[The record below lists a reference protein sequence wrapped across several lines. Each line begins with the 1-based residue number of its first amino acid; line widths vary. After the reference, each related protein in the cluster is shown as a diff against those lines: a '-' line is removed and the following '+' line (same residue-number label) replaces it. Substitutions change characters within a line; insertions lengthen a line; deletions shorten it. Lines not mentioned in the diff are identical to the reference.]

1 MSTEYEK
8 AIASL
13 KKRRSITKGTVTRL
27 SGKVRELEADPKWPD
42 IFQAATLVLE
52 KIQGAEKE
60 FKAIQEELID
70 TIDADNEE
78 ELQHEQEVLSQQEEL
93 SKSSSFVSECY

>member
-1 MSTEYEK
+1 MSTEHEK

-13 KKRRSITKGTVTRL
+13 KKRRGTTKGTVTRL
-27 SGKVRELEADPKWPD
+27 SGKVQELEGDPKQPD

-70 TIDADNEE
+70 TIDADIKRGRA
-78 ELQHEQEVLSQQEEL
+78 ST
-93 SKSSSFVSECY
+93 